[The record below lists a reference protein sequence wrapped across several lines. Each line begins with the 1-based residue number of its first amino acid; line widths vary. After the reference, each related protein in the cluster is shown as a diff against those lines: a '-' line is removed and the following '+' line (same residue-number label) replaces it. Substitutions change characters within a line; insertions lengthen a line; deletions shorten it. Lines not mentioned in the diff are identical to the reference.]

1 MSTTFD
7 DICTFC
13 HEVDGQA
20 GSNLFFDLGLGCTRE
35 DYILHESDHFVVMPC
50 IGALT
55 DWYLLIVSKRHTL
68 SVGWLDEA
76 ERADLRN
83 LISEVTDLL
92 YQRTGLRSLV
102 FEHGSLDFRNKGG
115 ACYDHT
121 HVHVVATDRDHRA
134 FLDQIPEPVAMQEC
148 TDWITAAHRLVQEHQ
163 RSYLALGTPG
173 QDWIGQA
180 TGAPS
185 QFFRRCLATWMG
197 AEEGSWDWLVFPQAE
212 RVHHMITDFTNR

>member
-20 GSNLFFDLGLGCTRE
+20 GSNLFFDLGLGRSRE
-35 DYILHESDHFVVMPC
+35 DYIFHESDHFVVVPC

-76 ERADLRN
+76 ERADLRALVN
-83 LISEVTDLL
+83 EVTELVRRRACAASSSNTAAWTFATRAGPATTT
-92 YQRTGLRSLV
+92 RTSTSWPPTATTTPSSTRS
-102 FEHGSLDFRNKGG
+102 
-115 ACYDHT
+115 
-121 HVHVVATDRDHRA
+121 
-134 FLDQIPEPVAMQEC
+134 PPPVAMQQC
-148 TDWITAAHRLVQEHQ
+148 MDWTDSAHRLVQEHQ

-197 AEEGSWDWLVFPQAE
+197 AEEGTWDWLVFPQAE
-212 RVHHMITDFTNR
+212 RVQRMITHFAYR

>member
-13 HEVDGQA
+13 HELNGQA
-20 GSNLFFDLGLGCTRE
+20 SSNLFFDLGLARSRS
-35 DYILHESDHFVVMPC
+35 DYILHESNHFVVMPC

-76 ERADLRN
+76 ERADLRS
-83 LISEVTDLL
+83 LINEVTELVRR
-92 YQRTGLRSLV
+92 RTGLRSLV

-121 HVHVVATDRDHRA
+121 HVHVVATDRDHQA
-134 FLDQIPEPVAMQEC
+134 FLDQIPPPVAMHEC
-148 TDWITAAHRLVQEHQ
+148 PDWVASAHQLVQEHQ
-163 RSYLALGTPG
+163 RSYLALGTPR

-185 QFFRRCLATWMG
+185 QFFRRCLTTWIG
-197 AEEGSWDWLVFPQAE
+197 TEKSAWDWLVFPQAE
-212 RVHHMITDFTNR
+212 RVQRMITDFARA